1 MKAQTG
7 EGGGGLLR
15 GLEKGAAWRAPRSSS
30 LHRVSKV
37 CARISGA
44 PSRSR
49 SGKKTAGGQDDDH
62 GDDHNKNISES
73 LHVTAAERT
82 SEMLQ
87 TAAPLHLPAAAC
99 EAPARHGEP
108 PCLRYHCPYCMR
120 HTHTGTHTHTH
131 REHARTPERQTIF
144 DSLHDNRSAALHP
157 PSSLLSSETKGGDK
171 GAGEVRQ
178 EGEGEGEG
186 ERQG

>member
-1 MKAQTG
+1 MKAQSG
-7 EGGGGLLR
+7 GGRVGGGLLR

-62 GDDHNKNISES
+62 KNISES

-120 HTHTGTHTHTH
+120 HTHTGAHRRTHTGNT
-131 REHARTPERQTIF
+131 HARRRDKQ
-144 DSLHDNRSAALHP
+144 SLTVSMTTGLQLYIHRVPFCLQRP
-157 PSSLLSSETKGGDK
+157 R
-171 GAGEVRQ
+171 GEIREQ
-178 EGEGEGEG
+178 EGETGGGEREGEG